1 MRTENLAYNIDSYK
15 RKSPQAFVADV
26 SSLVLEASAKQD
38 QRITPYFLRATPQGK
53 VISPAYGDTDIAE
66 SFKLKTAIDYHE
78 REATLKIKEIIL
90 TQEKPFVVVWISPPD
105 ENNGY
110 KEGRLQV
117 GFGSKQGFFNVVE
130 NYGICVKW
138 SADECLS
145 LGKRLMSLSK
155 GGEINSASDLRA
167 TPICLPLPGGE
178 NPIDFVAQQ
187 IDLPKVWENI
197 KSGEAKKLQEK
208 AIADANRAMEKLFGR
223 IQEASTKEERVAAGA
238 AIMSEMHSSGW
249 DTSSDA
255 CPGSFYSDS
264 VSAYT
269 SFGYQVGENG
279 SASLVN
285 SELGVFCRECPFC
298 HRTINAKIYPG
309 YRCSCGQVFTGAC
322 GGGGQSM
329 ASGTE
334 ETIEDNP
341 VINLI
346 GLLFSFIFNL

>member
-1 MRTENLAYNIDSYK
+1 MSPENLAYNIDSYK
-15 RKSPQAFVADV
+15 GKSAQAFVADV
-26 SSLVLEASAKQD
+26 SSLVLEASADQD
-38 QRITPYFLRATPQGK
+38 KRITPYILCATPEK
-53 VISPAYGDTDIAE
+53 TVISPAFGDTDI
-66 SFKLKTAIDYHE
+66 SKLLKEKTPIDHLE
-78 REATLKIKEIIL
+78 GQATLKIKEIIL

-105 ENNGY
+105 ENYGY

-117 GFGSKQGFFNVVE
+117 GFGKRQGFFNVVE
-130 NYGICVKW
+130 NYDICVKW
-138 SADECLS
+138 SAEDCLS

-155 GGEINSASDLRA
+155 EGEVNSTNDLRA
-167 TPICLPLPGGE
+167 TPICLPLPEGE
-178 NPIDFVAQQ
+178 DPIDFIAQQ

-208 AIADANRAMEKLFGR
+208 AVADANQAMEKLFGR
-223 IQEASTKEERVAAGA
+223 VQKASTKEERVAVGA

-264 VSAYT
+264 VTPYA
-269 SFGYQVGENG
+269 SFSYQVGENG
-279 SASLVN
+279 SVSLVN
-285 SELGVFCRECPFC
+285 SEFGVFCRECPYC
-298 HRTINAKIYPG
+298 HRIINAKISPG

-329 ASGTE
+329 ASGTK
-334 ETIEDNP
+334 ETVEDNP

-346 GLLFSFIFNL
+346 GLLFSFIFGL